1 MRKMIVGSR
10 KSQLALTQTHW
21 VIQQLK
27 QKNPHFAVE
36 LETITTKGDRIL
48 DVSLSKVGGKGLFV
62 KEIEHALLEK
72 RIDFAVHSMKDL
84 PSQMPEG
91 LVIAAISRRENPFD
105 ALITLNGQT
114 LDELPDGAVI
124 GTSSLRR
131 QAQVLA
137 YRPDLRIKPIR
148 GNIDTRLKRLAQ
160 GELDGILLAV
170 AGLMRMGW
178 EDRMTQELSLPL
190 MIPAV
195 GQGALAIQCREDDQ
209 KTIDLLQSI
218 HDEETARCVRA
229 ERAFLFSF
237 QGDCHHPI
245 AGYAHRDGQ
254 LIRLT
259 GFVGRP
265 DGKKVIRKELVGDKE
280 EQLGQALAKQMIRL
294 GAKKLLATV

>member
-1 MRKMIVGSR
+1 MRKIIVGSR
-10 KSQLALTQTHW
+10 KSKLAMTQTHW

-27 QKNPHFAVE
+27 QKNPHLVVE
-36 LETITTKGDRIL
+36 IEMITTKGDRML

-91 LVIAAISRRENPFD
+91 LVIAAIPRRENPFD

-131 QAQVLA
+131 QSQVLA
-137 YRPDLRIKPIR
+137 YRPDLMIKPIR

-178 EDRMTQELSLPL
+178 ENRITQELPLSL
-190 MIPAV
+190 MVPAV

-209 KTIDLLQSI
+209 EMIDLLQSI
-218 HDEETARCVRA
+218 HDKETARCVRA

-237 QGDCHHPI
+237 QGDCHLPI
-245 AGYAHRDGQ
+245 AGYAHKEGQ

-259 GFVGRP
+259 GLVGHP

-280 EQLGQALAKQMIRL
+280 EQIGQELAEQMIRL
-294 GAKKLLATV
+294 GAKELLATV

>member
-1 MRKMIVGSR
+1 MTVGSR
-10 KSQLALTQTHW
+10 KSKLALTQTHW
-21 VIQQLK
+21 VTQQLK
-27 QKNPHFAVE
+27 QKNPHLVVE

-84 PSQMPEG
+84 PSQMPDG
-91 LVIAAISRRENPFD
+91 LVIAAIPRRENPFD
-105 ALITLNGQT
+105 ALITLHGQT
-114 LDELPDGAVI
+114 LDELPEGAVI

-137 YRPDLRIKPIR
+137 YRPDLTVKPIR
-148 GNIDTRLKRLAQ
+148 GNIDTRLRRLEQ
-160 GELDGILLAV
+160 RELDGILLAV
-170 AGLMRMGW
+170 SGLMRMGW
-178 EDRMTQELSLPL
+178 EDRITQELSLPL
-190 MIPAV
+190 MVPAV

-209 KTIDLLQSI
+209 EMIELLQTI

-237 QGDCHHPI
+237 QGDCHQPI

-259 GFVGRP
+259 GFVGHP
-265 DGKKVIRKELVGDKE
+265 DGKKAIRKELVGDKE
-280 EQLGQALAKQMIRL
+280 EPLGQALAEQMIRL